1 MSSKYLLGESWLAWL
16 ALAVGVLAVS
26 AHSAS
31 SVVFSVLMKPIL
43 GELGWSRTDFATGMN
58 LRMLVMIAVIPFAG
72 LFTDRLGP
80 RLVLA
85 AGALIVGTGIISMA
99 KVHSLWALFGAMLYM
114 GPGQAGIGSVAAS
127 ALVLRLFQ
135 RRPGLAIGMLNGGD
149 NLINSAVP
157 LIAATLLLEVGWR
170 ATLVSFGTAYLALG
184 ILILWLLRERAR
196 AEPAGQILDESSVRG
211 VRPTLRELPWRNR
224 SLWLVFVSYACIYAY
239 ITSVQLHLHAFQ
251 TDIGRTAAEASRILS
266 VQILVGAVGAPL
278 FGWIAERRSA
288 PDALR
293 VAVAVL
299 AATSIVMW
307 TARDYHIFI
316 AWAVLHGM
324 ANSGTVALLALVL
337 NELFGVHQIGRLM
350 GVAMVFCM
358 TATMLGNLFSAS
370 MFDHFGSYRSVWQIY
385 TALLV
390 FTMISLAMLRRR
402 LVN

>member
-1 MSSKYLLGESWLAWL
+1 
-16 ALAVGVLAVS
+16 
-26 AHSAS
+26 
-31 SVVFSVLMKPIL
+31 
-43 GELGWSRTDFATGMN
+43 
-58 LRMLVMIAVIPFAG
+58 
-72 LFTDRLGP
+72 
-80 RLVLA
+80 
-85 AGALIVGTGIISMA
+85 
-99 KVHSLWALFGAMLYM
+99 
-114 GPGQAGIGSVAAS
+114 VAAS

>member
-1 MSSKYLLGESWLAWL
+1 
-16 ALAVGVLAVS
+16 
-26 AHSAS
+26 
-31 SVVFSVLMKPIL
+31 
-43 GELGWSRTDFATGMN
+43 
-58 LRMLVMIAVIPFAG
+58 
-72 LFTDRLGP
+72 
-80 RLVLA
+80 
-85 AGALIVGTGIISMA
+85 
-99 KVHSLWALFGAMLYM
+99 
-114 GPGQAGIGSVAAS
+114 
-127 ALVLRLFQ
+127 
-135 RRPGLAIGMLNGGD
+135 
-149 NLINSAVP
+149 
-157 LIAATLLLEVGWR
+157 
-170 ATLVSFGTAYLALG
+170 
-184 ILILWLLRERAR
+184 
-196 AEPAGQILDESSVRG
+196 
-211 VRPTLRELPWRNR
+211 
-224 SLWLVFVSYACIYAY
+224 LWLVFVSYACIYAY